1 MTSRTPTPTEAA
13 VEAGRRFVLESLGEV
28 GEIADCADRPGGS
41 YGCPGQWFS
50 LSED

>member
-1 MTSRTPTPTEAA
+1 MTSRTPTPTGAA

-28 GEIADCADRPGGS
+28 GEIADCADRPGGG
-41 YGCPGQWFS
+41 YGCSGQWFS